1 MSIDLI
7 VNGLTRLN
15 IVLSSA
21 TVLIAFSLAAY
32 LFVYNFRDQ
41 VARTFVALLA
51 FVTIVYVGDIF
62 LSTARLDASHP
73 AASFWLR
80 FEWLG
85 IAFVAPAYLHFS
97 DALLRMVGELSR
109 RRSWAVALS
118 YLGGAVVLALVLVGD
133 SLGAGHLIVGQVI
146 GDPGM
151 LRFEPAPGFLVFA
164 AAYLG
169 VTAAGLRNV
178 LRARSLTLTL
188 RSRRRM
194 TYLLVSVVAPLSTF
208 PYMVGGGGPLTGH
221 PVVFQSVAAVGNIAV
236 ATMLVVVAYG
246 VAYQGALT
254 PDRTVKRELIKYL
267 IQAPTLGVFIIAT
280 IQFLPL
286 RLEQSLGLPR
296 DVIFALSVVVGIVV
310 FQFLV
315 RALRPVVDRL
325 VYGPESDEV
334 MWLRRLD
341 ERLVTE
347 EDLGRLL
354 ENIVTAMCDR
364 LRVRSGFVVVM
375 RNGQLQ
381 VDAYAGSEDAAVR
394 LLQAIDA
401 EALASL
407 SDGTGYLRV
416 AGHRVYALRPP
427 SGGATLGLLAIEEP
441 ARELTEREDRAFRAL
456 IASAEAAL
464 EDRVVQQ
471 RVIGAL
477 RELAPEL
484 EGIHRLKGVLER
496 GGEDAAL
503 TAIDANPLFDP
514 DFPAWV
520 KDALSHYWGG
530 PKLTESPLL
539 GLQVVGDALEAN
551 DYNAAKAMRE
561 VLDQALDRLKPE
573 GERSTTG
580 PQWLMYNILELK
592 FVRGLRVRDI
602 ANRLAMSESDLY
614 RKQRVAIEALAEQLA
629 AMEQEPA
636 ANGGE
641 AGGTGRAT
649 TGGGGGG
656 GDEAGSSG
664 GRVGHGE
671 NGNAAKAAGRRG
683 GARPA

>member
-1 MSIDLI
+1 
-7 VNGLTRLN
+7 
-15 IVLSSA
+15 
-21 TVLIAFSLAAY
+21 
-32 LFVYNFRDQ
+32 
-41 VARTFVALLA
+41 
-51 FVTIVYVGDIF
+51 
-62 LSTARLDASHP
+62 
-73 AASFWLR
+73 
-80 FEWLG
+80 
-85 IAFVAPAYLHFS
+85 
-97 DALLRMVGELSR
+97 
-109 RRSWAVALS
+109 
-118 YLGGAVVLALVLVGD
+118 
-133 SLGAGHLIVGQVI
+133 
-146 GDPGM
+146 
-151 LRFEPAPGFLVFA
+151 
-164 AAYLG
+164 
-169 VTAAGLRNV
+169 
-178 LRARSLTLTL
+178 
-188 RSRRRM
+188 
-194 TYLLVSVVAPLSTF
+194 
-208 PYMVGGGGPLTGH
+208 
-221 PVVFQSVAAVGNIAV
+221 
-236 ATMLVVVAYG
+236 
-246 VAYQGALT
+246 
-254 PDRTVKRELIKYL
+254 
-267 IQAPTLGVFIIAT
+267 
-280 IQFLPL
+280 
-286 RLEQSLGLPR
+286 
-296 DVIFALSVVVGIVV
+296 
-310 FQFLV
+310 
-315 RALRPVVDRL
+315 
-325 VYGPESDEV
+325 
-334 MWLRRLD
+334 
-341 ERLVTE
+341 
-347 EDLGRLL
+347 
-354 ENIVTAMCDR
+354 
-364 LRVRSGFVVVM
+364 
-375 RNGQLQ
+375 
-381 VDAYAGSEDAAVR
+381 
-394 LLQAIDA
+394 
-401 EALASL
+401 
-407 SDGTGYLRV
+407 
-416 AGHRVYALRPP
+416 
-427 SGGATLGLLAIEEP
+427 
-441 ARELTEREDRAFRAL
+441 
-456 IASAEAAL
+456 AL